1 VTDTVGEGP
10 GDPTEP
16 SHGGGEPPAVEDTEE
31 RSLSERLR
39 TQRDHLEDRIE
50 STRVRL
56 EDARPNSRVIDTVFR
71 AFERDVAT
79 GGGVLSAA
87 VAFRIFLFLV
97 PFVFFLVVAFGYT
110 SEATNGSA
118 TGLSRS
124 MGIGGLIAKSVKGAA
139 DLSGGQR
146 LTALFVSAF
155 ALFLGSRAAVKVL
168 RITHGLI
175 WRVPIPK
182 LRSPTRAAGI
192 FTGFIVIALLTSALV
207 GWLRSQSLLLGIFG
221 VVVWLAVPFGLW
233 LLVSLYLPR
242 ADCPWWALL
251 PGAAVCAIGAELLH
265 VATIYW
271 FSYEIQKK
279 SDTYGA
285 IGVSLALLLWA
296 YLLGRI
302 ITASAAVNAA
312 FWYRSEERLGHE
324 VPAEVDLEERLAEMT
339 PGPVDPVGDIAPDE

>member
-1 VTDTVGEGP
+1 MTDAP
-10 GDPTEP
+10 SGDSNRPLP
-16 SHGGGEPPAVEDTEE
+16 DDPADLPVIEDAEE
-31 RSLSERLR
+31 RSLSQRLR

-50 STRVRL
+50 TTRVRL
-56 EDARPNSRVIDTVFR
+56 EDARPHNRVIDTVFR

-110 SEATNGSA
+110 SDATNGDT
-118 TGLSRS
+118 TGLSKS
-124 MGIGGLIAKSVKGAA
+124 LGIGGLIANAVKGAG

-182 LRSPTRAAGI
+182 LRSPMRAAGI
-192 FTGFIVIALLTSALV
+192 FTAFISVALLASAAV
-207 GWLRSQSLLLGIFG
+207 GWLRSQSFLLGIIG
-221 VVVWLAVPFGLW
+221 IIIWLAVPFGLW
-233 LLVSLYLPR
+233 LVVSFYLPR

-251 PGAAVCAIGAELLH
+251 PGAAVCGIGAEFLH
-265 VATIYW
+265 VATVYW
-271 FSYEIQKK
+271 FAYEIEKK

-312 FWYRSEERLGHE
+312 FWYRSEERQGHE
-324 VPAEVDLEERLAEMT
+324 VPEPVDLEARLSEV
-339 PGPVDPVGDIAPDE
+339 GGVVDVEGG